1 MLLLLQYALF
11 WSRMEVIDVAEDL
24 VQVDRGDDEKT
35 ARALFGGGVSGHDDV
50 QGREDAER
58 SEAGEVAADVTDE
71 EELPARVAAVEGAVV
86 KTEARKAGGAAA
98 DVTDENA
105 LAVRVA
111 TAESESV
118 TMETRRR

>member
-1 MLLLLQYALF
+1 
-11 WSRMEVIDVAEDL
+11 MEVIDVAEDL
-24 VQVDRGDDEKT
+24 VQVDRGDGEKT